1 MLRLII
7 QNHFHLLLKCFRIR
21 NSLSD
26 VLSAPLLVAA
36 VFIFV
41 ACAVKFQV
49 GVLAAEDFSVSNL
62 PLQGLTMFAV
72 LFAWE
77 MAWNSPIVNI
87 VLQTMKRQLI
97 MNSKSLSVECYLE
110 TKMLRD
116 VKLLYDVMT
125 DTIGC
130 ILEIRI
136 SQ

>member
-72 LFAWE
+72 LFA
-77 MAWNSPIVNI
+77 
-87 VLQTMKRQLI
+87 
-97 MNSKSLSVECYLE
+97 
-110 TKMLRD
+110 
-116 VKLLYDVMT
+116 
-125 DTIGC
+125 
-130 ILEIRI
+130 
-136 SQ
+136 